1 MIKDKVIIITGASSG
16 IGEATAKLLAGQGA
30 KVVLGAR
37 RAQNLKRI
45 ADEIQQQGG
54 QAVYQELDV
63 TKQSEND
70 AIVKLASWMELAKT
84 RLTKDDTAVLAD
96 IGAILYRDGLKRRMS
111 GSQ

>member
-1 MIKDKVIIITGASSG
+1 MDSTTHPFIALFESRAEVLDA
-16 IGEATAKLLAGQGA
+16 AGQA
-30 KVVLGAR
+30 THP
-37 RAQNLKRI
+37 
-45 ADEIQQQGG
+45 D
-54 QAVYQELDV
+54 
-63 TKQSEND
+63 D